1 MEANLFKYIWRHSRV
16 DQIRI
21 LIVVL
26 VSLPFYFLSLDLP
39 KDIVNRGI
47 QGQQFEGPGST
58 QPFLVINLPLG
69 EMITGEKIRIF
80 DGFQLD
86 QTELLIALSLVFLAL
101 VVVNGLFKLSINTSK
116 GRLGERMLRRLRYE
130 LVDRVLRFP
139 LMHLRRMK
147 QAEVAT
153 MIKDEVEP
161 LGGFI
166 GDAFITPVFLGG
178 QALTAMAFIL
188 VQSLWLGMV
197 ALAIVLLQ
205 AWIIPRLRRRILVLG
220 KQRQL
225 TARQLAGRIGE
236 IMDGAVDVH
245 ANDTSNYERADIVNR
260 LGRIFHI
267 RFEIYQRKFFVKF
280 LNNFLSQLTP
290 FIFYLL
296 GGILALSGQLDI
308 GALVAVIA
316 AYKDLPGPIKE
327 LIDWDQQRLDVQIK
341 YGQVIEQF
349 EPGEIL
355 PPEAQAVNAEL
366 VPPLAGELAASSVT
380 LIEDDGSKRLEGI
393 SFSLP
398 LQQHLAIVG
407 DSASGKERLALI
419 VAALERPTSGSVT
432 IDGKDIEDLPESVTG
447 RRLGYVGP
455 DAYHFPQSVRD
466 NILYSLK
473 HAPLRPPSEDQE
485 ERAHRKHEEYE
496 TRRADN
502 PLLPF
507 EYDWVDRAPLGGD
520 DAAAEMAAL
529 LGVVRLVELEQD
541 IYRFGLY
548 GTFDPTKDPEV
559 AEALLQA
566 RQRFWERLQQEGE
579 DDLVARIDPATYLRH
594 ATVAENL
601 LFGKPT
607 DRELETVS
615 LGHQPVIRKIMQET
629 ELEGDL
635 VRMGLSIART
645 MVELFA
651 DLPPGHP
658 FFEQFSFI
666 DAVELPEFK
675 ALVARAD
682 RGGIDVLSADEQGH
696 LVRLTFDYIEERHR
710 LGLVTDAFEEK
721 IMAARAK
728 IAEAIAD
735 GRLTG
740 IELFDEA
747 RYSAASS
754 ILANIL
760 FGKLVYGQADAETT
774 VSRLVTEVLH
784 ELNLKERVIA
794 VGFSFNVG
802 IAGKRLTATQRQK
815 LALARAL
822 IKDPDML
829 VVSDALAVADGSTQ
843 SRIIANVRE
852 HRAERGIIWCLTRAS
867 AAKGFDRVIL
877 LEYGRKAGEGKF
889 EALAGEGSALAR
901 LVAAG

>member
-1 MEANLFKYIWRHSRV
+1 MESNLFKYIWRHSRAE
-16 DQIRI
+16 QLRI
-21 LIVVL
+21 LLVVL
-26 VSLPFYFLSLDLP
+26 ASMPFYFLSLDLP
-39 KDIVNRGI
+39 KDIVNKGI
-47 QGQQFEGPGST
+47 QGQAFSGPGST
-58 QPFLVINLPLG
+58 QPFLDFDLPFGDLL
-69 EMITGEKIRIF
+69 TGNPVPLYG
-80 DGFQLD
+80 GFLLEQS
-86 QTELLIALSLVFLAL
+86 ELLIALSLTFLAL
-101 VVVNGLFKLSINTSK
+101 VVVNGLFKLWINTAK

-130 LVDRVLRFP
+130 LTDRVLRFP
-139 LMHLRRMK
+139 LMHIRRMK

-178 QALTAMAFIL
+178 QALTALIFIL
-188 VQSLWLGMV
+188 VQSIWLGLV

-220 KQRQL
+220 KERQL

-236 IMDGAVDVH
+236 LMDGAVDVH
-245 ANDTSNYERADIVNR
+245 ANDTSNYERADVVSR

-296 GGILALSGQLDI
+296 GGLLALSGQLDI

-327 LIDWDQQRLDVQIK
+327 MIDWDQQRLDVQIK
-341 YGQVIEQF
+341 YTQVIEQF

-355 PPEAQAVNAEL
+355 PPEAQAVVTDT
-366 VPPLAGELAASSVT
+366 VPPLDGELAASSVT

-393 SFSLP
+393 SFTLP
-398 LQQHLAIVG
+398 LAQHLAIVG

-419 VAALERPTSGSVT
+419 VAGLERPTAGSVT
-432 IDGKDIEDLPESVTG
+432 IGGRDIEDLPESVTG

-466 NILYSLK
+466 NLLYGLK
-473 HAPLRPPSEDQE
+473 HAPLRPPKEVE
-485 ERAHRKHEEYE
+485 AERQRRRHEEHE

-502 PLLPF
+502 PLLPV
-507 EYDWVDRAPLGGD
+507 EYDWVDRVPLGGED
-520 DAAAEMAAL
+520 EESEARAL
-529 LGVVRLVELEQD
+529 LAIVRLVELEED

-548 GTFDPTKDPEV
+548 GSLDPERDPAM
-559 AEALLQA
+559 AEALLLA
-566 RQRFWERLQQEGE
+566 RARFWERLQQEGE
-579 DDLVARIDPATYLRH
+579 HDLVARIDPEVYLRH

-601 LFGKPT
+601 LFGTPT
-607 DRELETVS
+607 KREFDS
-615 LGHQPVIRKIMQET
+615 INLGHQAAIRGILQES
-629 ELEGDL
+629 ELEADL
-635 VRMGLSIART
+635 MRVGLSIART

-675 ALVARAD
+675 ALIARAD
-682 RGGIDVLSADEQGH
+682 RGGIEALSAAEQGH
-696 LVRLTFDYIEERHR
+696 LLRLSFDYIEERHR
-710 LGLVTDAFEEK
+710 LALVTDAFEEK
-721 IMAARAK
+721 VLRARRK
-728 IAEAIAD
+728 LAEAIAE
-735 GRLTG
+735 GRISG
-740 IELFDEA
+740 IEPFDPE
-747 RYSAASS
+747 RYNAAAS

-760 FGKLVYGQADAETT
+760 FGKLVYGQADAEAV
-774 VSRLVTEVLH
+774 VSRLVTEVLQ
-784 ELNLKERVIA
+784 ELDLKERVVA
-794 VGFSFNVG
+794 VGFQFNVG
-802 IAGKRLTATQRQK
+802 IAGKRLSSTQRQK

-822 IKDPDML
+822 IKDPDLL
-829 VVSDALAVADGSTQ
+829 VVNDALAVADGSTQ
-843 SRIIANVRE
+843 TRIIASVRE
-852 HRAERGIIWCLTRAS
+852 HRAKRGIVWCLTRAS
-867 AAKGFDRVIL
+867 SAKGFDRVIL
-877 LEYGRKAGEGKF
+877 LEYGRKVGEGSF
-889 EALAGEGSALAR
+889 EDLAGEGSALAR